1 MRYDINFDIEFRQIS
16 RVLKP
21 FIGSGGQSSSS
32 HCRNDTDLFKNH
44 RKEKF
49 AVKKVSADRKHTHP
63 VGYKDYIASAAGE

>member
-1 MRYDINFDIEFRQIS
+1 VRYDINFDIEFRQIS
-16 RVLKP
+16 RVPKP

-49 AVKKVSADRKHTHP
+49 AVKKVSMIESTLTLSTTK
-63 VGYKDYIASAAGE
+63 II